1 MTVGRERIT
10 IGRVSDALARGTA
23 PGPGA
28 EGTRSQLFAEVL
40 TSGPLSRTQLAQRTG
55 LAQSTVTKV
64 VNPLIAS
71 GFVAETGEHH
81 VGVGRPQRLLEVA
94 AQRHAVIGLRLA
106 PGAVTR
112 VLTDL
117 RARIL
122 LRRERRLTAGHDPS
136 AAIAA
141 AAAVVGQLLAA
152 DRGAPGRLIGVGVG
166 VGGHV
171 EPGSGRVVSSGIL
184 GWAEVDLAASLGA
197 ATGLPTVVG
206 NDVDALAVA
215 ERWFG
220 LGRGVETFALVT
232 VGPDIGC
239 GLVLGGELF
248 TGSTGA
254 AGELG
259 HIPVRADGEA
269 CGCGRRG
276 CLETVACDE
285 AVIRAIERAG
295 GARPASIEEAVSL
308 ARGGDPRAKAAFAA
322 MGEELGRALATL
334 SNLVNPARI
343 ILAGERAEA
352 FDLFG
357 PSCERSWRAHA
368 YSTAARDCTLKV
380 AVTDDAQ
387 WARGAACLVIREAV
401 VGSAV

>member
-10 IGRVSDALARGTA
+10 LGLDADAPA
-23 PGPGA
+23 HPGPAGA
-28 EGTRSQLFAEVL
+28 DGTRAQLFAEVL
-40 TSGPLSRTQLAQRTG
+40 TGGPLSRTQLSQRTG
-55 LAQSTVTKV
+55 LSQSTVTKI
-64 VNPLIAS
+64 VNPLIDS
-71 GFVAETGEHH
+71 GFVAETGEQH

-94 AQRHAVIGLRLA
+94 AQRHAVIGVKLA
-106 PGAVTR
+106 PGAVTG

-117 RARIL
+117 RAQIL
-122 LRRERRLTAGHDPS
+122 ARRERRLTAGHGPA

-141 AAAVVGQLLAA
+141 AAAVIGDLRSGVGGGP
-152 DRGAPGRLIGVGVG
+152 DRLIGVGVG

-171 EPGSGRVVSSGIL
+171 DPRAGRVVRSGIL
-184 GWAEVDLAASLGA
+184 GWDEQVPVAAPLAA

-220 LGRGVETFALVT
+220 LGRGVDTFALVT
-232 VGPDIGC
+232 VGPGIGC
-239 GLVLGGELF
+239 GLFLGGELF
-248 TGSTGA
+248 TGSSGL

-259 HIPVRADGEA
+259 HIPVHGAGEP

-276 CLETVACDE
+276 CLETVASDE
-285 AVIRAIERAG
+285 AVVRAIERAG
-295 GARPASIEEAVSL
+295 GPRPDSIEQAVQW
-308 ARGGDPRAKAAFAA
+308 ARAGDARARAAFET
-322 MGEELGRALATL
+322 MGDELGRALATL
-334 SNLVNPARI
+334 GNLVNPARI

-357 PSCERSWRAHA
+357 GACERAWRAHA
-368 YSTAARDCTLKV
+368 FSTAAYDCALTV
-380 AVTDDAQ
+380 DVTDDGQ

-401 VGSAV
+401 AGRGA